1 LTLSEPEKSTLLPS
15 ETSLVKIF
23 SHKKVYKEKD
33 SVFASGTQLI
43 DITEA
48 RQLYGRV
55 NSRRRAIYP
64 SEANLRT
71 IQSTQTSQSIY
82 VLDFVANAFKD
93 MRGYLRRAALAK
105 RINYEKSLIFNLQP
119 ARGWASPQAAFFGIM
134 DAAYVS
140 FYNSY
145 IRKNN
150 VNEGIVDFPSFM
162 KVFMKFATSAA
173 GQFQV
178 PMTFTGF
185 LGHATCAPHSS
196 GLIIDLYE
204 FDNNNDVVK
213 NELFL
218 RDEFFPFLKETAK
231 KFGFVIDKNIPW
243 RLIADISSMPMK
255 KYMHESGLTYKTV
268 FNDYYY
274 QSIDYD
280 IDLLKQYTVGFYN
293 TLVAADPVIRTTR
306 YCGRQNKTL
315 STLSERTAVTQESLD
330 KKYSINYWID
340 KYLKLRT
347 AETKS
352 KLQQS
357 DFEIAERNIFKMSR
371 VVDNRR
377 IMVYIDNLIQRNTGM
392 EINVFKQA
400 DWQDFVYTPAPPA
413 KITLPAVEYSLQTA
427 TQSLIETEPAFEADI
442 ADEEGTAAGAAA
454 GATAG
459 TQGSSGASAP
469 QGIVGSFN
477 PYG

>member
-1 LTLSEPEKSTLLPS
+1 MALPETDRSTLLPD

-23 SHKKVYKEKD
+23 NHKKAYKEKD
-33 SVFASGTQLI
+33 SVFETGTQLV

-55 NSRRRAIYP
+55 NSERRAIYP

-93 MRGYLRRAALAK
+93 MRGYLRRAALSK
-105 RINYEKSLIFNLQP
+105 RVNYEKSLIFNLQP
-119 ARGWASPQAAFFGIM
+119 ARGWTSPQSSFFGVM
-134 DAAYVS
+134 DMAYVS
-140 FYNSY
+140 FYNSH

-150 VNEGIVDFPSFM
+150 VNESIVDFSSFM

-173 GQFQV
+173 SQFQI

-185 LGHATCAPHSS
+185 LGHGACSPQSS

-213 NELFL
+213 NQLFL
-218 RDEFFPFLKETAK
+218 RDEFFPLLKETAK

-243 RLIADISSMPMK
+243 RLIADLSSMPMK
-255 KYMHESGLTYKTV
+255 KYMYESGLTYKTV

-280 IDLLKQYTVGFYN
+280 IDLLKQYTIGFYN
-293 TLVAADPVIRTTR
+293 TLVGADPIIRKTR

-315 STLSERTAVTQESLD
+315 STLIERTAVTQESLD
-330 KKYSINYWID
+330 KKHDISYWAD
-340 KYLKLRT
+340 KYLKLRA

-352 KLQQS
+352 KLQQN
-357 DFEIAERNIFKMSR
+357 DYDIAKKNIFRMSR
-371 VVDNRR
+371 IVDNRR
-377 IMVYIDNLIQRNTGM
+377 IMVYIDNLVQRNTGM
-392 EINVFKQA
+392 EINVFKQ
-400 DWQDFVYTPAPPA
+400 DGWQDFVYTPAPPA

-427 TQSLIETEPAFEADI
+427 TESPVETEPVTEAEIVDTQ
-442 ADEEGTAAGAAA
+442 GQAAGAAT
-454 GATAG
+454 GATTETATDAG
-459 TQGSSGASAP
+459 GPAAP
-469 QGIVGSFN
+469 QGTFN
-477 PYG
+477 Y

>member
-1 LTLSEPEKSTLLPS
+1 MALPETDRSTLLPD

-23 SHKKVYKEKD
+23 NHKKAYKEKD
-33 SVFASGTQLI
+33 SVFETGVQLV
-43 DITEA
+43 DIIES

-55 NSRRRAIYP
+55 NSKRRAIYP
-64 SEANLRT
+64 SEANLRM
-71 IQSTQTSQSIY
+71 IQSTQASQSIY

-93 MRGYLRRAALAK
+93 MRGYLRRAALSK
-105 RINYEKSLIFNLQP
+105 RVNYEKSLIFNLQP
-119 ARGWASPQAAFFGIM
+119 ARGWTSPQRSFFGVM

-140 FYNSY
+140 FYNHH
-145 IRKNN
+145 IRKNKT
-150 VNEGIVDFPSFM
+150 NESIVDFSSFM
-162 KVFMKFATSAA
+162 KVFMNFATSAA
-173 GQFQV
+173 SEFQI

-185 LGHATCAPHSS
+185 LGHGACPPQSS
-196 GLIIDLYE
+196 GLILDLYE

-213 NELFL
+213 NNLFL

-243 RLIADISSMPMK
+243 RLIADLSSAPMK
-255 KYMHESGLTYKTV
+255 KYMYESGLTYKTV
-268 FNDYYY
+268 FDDYYY

-280 IDLLKQYTVGFYN
+280 IDLLKQYMIGFYN
-293 TLVAADPVIRTTR
+293 TLVGADPIIQKTK

-315 STLSERTAVTQESLD
+315 STLIERTIVTQESLD
-330 KKYSINYWID
+330 KKHDTNYWTG
-340 KYLKLRT
+340 KYLKLRA

-352 KLQQS
+352 KLQQN
-357 DFEIAERNIFKMSR
+357 DFDIAKKNIFRMSR

-469 QGIVGSFN
+469 QGTVGSFN

>member
-1 LTLSEPEKSTLLPS
+1 LALEEPEKSTISPG

-33 SVFASGTQLI
+33 SVFSDGTQLV
-43 DITEA
+43 DIAEI
-48 RQLYGRV
+48 RQLYGKI
-55 NSRRRAIYP
+55 NNKRRAIYP

-71 IQSTQTSQSIY
+71 IQSTRTSQSIY
-82 VLDFVANAFKD
+82 VLDFVAAAFKD
-93 MRGYLRRAALAK
+93 MRGYMRRAALSK

-119 ARGWASPQAAFFGIM
+119 ARGWFSPQRTFFDTM
-134 DAAYVS
+134 NEVYKS

-145 IRKNN
+145 IRKNKI
-150 VNEGIVDFPSFM
+150 NESITDFSSFM
-162 KVFMKFATSAA
+162 RVFMKFSTSAA
-173 GQFQV
+173 KNYSI

-185 LGHATCAPHSS
+185 LGHGICSPHSS
-196 GLIIDLYE
+196 GLIIDLFE

-243 RLIADISSMPMK
+243 RLIADLSSISMK
-255 KYMHESGLTYKTV
+255 KYMHDSGLTYKTV

-280 IDLLKQYTVGFYN
+280 IDLLKQYAIGFYN
-293 TLVAADPVIRTTR
+293 TLVETDPVVRTTK
-306 YCGRQNKTL
+306 YCKRRNRTL
-315 STLSERTAVTQESLD
+315 YTLTERTTITQESLD
-330 KKYSINYWID
+330 KKHDINYWAS
-340 KYLKLRT
+340 KYLELRA

-352 KLQQS
+352 KLQQN
-357 DFEIAERNIFKMSR
+357 DFDLAKKNILRMSR

-377 IMVYIDNLIQRNTGM
+377 LMVYIDNLIQRNSGM
-392 EINVFKQA
+392 EINIFKQ
-400 DWQDFVYTPAPPA
+400 DGWQDFVYTPAPPA

-427 TQSLIETEPAFEADI
+427 TQSPVETEPVIEAEI
-442 ADEEGTAAGAAA
+442 ADEAGAAA
-454 GATAG
+454 AAATGATTA
-459 TQGSSGASAP
+459 TQGSSGASTP
-469 QGIVGSFN
+469 QGVAGTFN
-477 PYG
+477 SY

>member
-1 LTLSEPEKSTLLPS
+1 MALPETDRSTLLPD

-23 SHKKVYKEKD
+23 NHKKAYKEKD
-33 SVFASGTQLI
+33 SVFQTGTQLV

-48 RQLYGRV
+48 RQLYGRI
-55 NSRRRAIYP
+55 NSKRRAVYP

-82 VLDFVANAFKD
+82 MLDFVADAFKD
-93 MRGYLRRAALAK
+93 MRGYLRRAALSK
-105 RINYEKSLIFNLQP
+105 RVNYEKSLIFNLQP
-119 ARGWASPQAAFFGIM
+119 ARGWTSPQRSFFAVM
-134 DAAYVS
+134 DMAYVS
-140 FYNSY
+140 FYNFH

-150 VNEGIVDFPSFM
+150 VNESIVDFSSFM
-162 KVFMKFATSAA
+162 KVFMNFATSAA
-173 GQFQV
+173 SQFQI

-185 LGHATCAPHSS
+185 LGHGACPPQSS

-243 RLIADISSMPMK
+243 RLIADLSSMPMK
-255 KYMHESGLTYKTV
+255 KYMYQSGLTYKTV

-280 IDLLKQYTVGFYN
+280 IDLLKQYTIGFYN
-293 TLVAADPVIRTTR
+293 TLVGADPIIQKTK

-315 STLSERTAVTQESLD
+315 STLIERTAVTQESLD
-330 KKYSINYWID
+330 KKHDINYWAD
-340 KYLKLRT
+340 KYLKLRA

-352 KLQQS
+352 KLQQN
-357 DFEIAERNIFKMSR
+357 DFDIAKKNIFRMSR

-377 IMVYIDNLIQRNTGM
+377 IMVYIDNLVQRNTGM
-392 EINVFKQA
+392 EINVFKQD
-400 DWQDFVYTPAPPA
+400 DWKDFVYTPAPPA

-427 TQSLIETEPAFEADI
+427 TESPVETEPVTEAEITDT
-442 ADEEGTAAGAAA
+442 EGQATGAAT
-454 GATAG
+454 GATTQTATDAG
-459 TQGSSGASAP
+459 GPAAP
-469 QGIVGSFN
+469 QTTFS
-477 PYG
+477 Y